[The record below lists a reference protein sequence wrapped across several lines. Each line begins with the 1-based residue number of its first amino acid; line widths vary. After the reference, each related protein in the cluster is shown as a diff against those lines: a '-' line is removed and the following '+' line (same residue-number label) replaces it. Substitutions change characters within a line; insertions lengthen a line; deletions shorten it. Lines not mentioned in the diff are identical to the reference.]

1 MQGGSKDPKV
11 RSNVTLYLE
20 YQPTPSTSDFI
31 IIIYTNIAGDDDP
44 RMADKK

>member
-11 RSNVTLYLE
+11 RSNVTLYLK
-20 YQPTPSTSDFI
+20 YQPTPSTSGF
-31 IIIYTNIAGDDDP
+31 IIIYTSIAGDDDP